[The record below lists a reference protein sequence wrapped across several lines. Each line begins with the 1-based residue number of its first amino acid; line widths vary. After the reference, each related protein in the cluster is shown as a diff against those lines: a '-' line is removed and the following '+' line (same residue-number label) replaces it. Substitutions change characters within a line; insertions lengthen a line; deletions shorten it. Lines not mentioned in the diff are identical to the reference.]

1 MEKKDNKDK
10 IEMAMSLLK
19 EVIDLPL
26 YSRRTETQQHPPA
39 FTSTSLWS
47 SPTGSGS
54 ASRTSVG
61 LTNLPS
67 RPMPNRAVENFRTT
81 FPSMSAR
88 GINHQT
94 LRQTVP
100 KSTNNFMP
108 GRYKVKERF
117 ANHQEICK
125 KLEEE
130 FLPLKSCGGYT
141 LLRSIGGG
149 VGRPLEKLPINWF
162 NIKNIRSCFSR
173 QACIYICPIQK
184 NLDMSEKII
193 AANPDAGPD
202 LKCIGCIGLLMGAQL
217 LEEHIKHCQASNDF
231 RANHENT
238 PSTSIKVSNRKRTW
252 SKTLPGFSH
261 TALPALSGGRN
272 EIQDPE
278 CEICK
283 QLLHDGTQLGK
294 PDSCAC
300 FFHNICL
307 RQWKDTVPP
316 EKSINCPMCKKPFT
330 IVVLCDLCDL
340 ERSSQPEELLEDEDR
355 DVFGDQET
363 ANHVKI
369 QESNESVQKSSSI
382 HDILKQ
388 QQKKEVKYTESG
400 EESFMIIHVRRGHVL
415 EDGLSELLDME
426 PHEWRSS
433 LRVVFV
439 GESGVDTGGLSRE
452 FFTLFN
458 SALAES
464 GLVCG
469 KSSMLAL
476 SHNQALLESGKYE
489 ALGSVLG
496 LALLGGFHVPQFFS
510 KSFVN
515 VILQRKDAD
524 DAESSIVSSCL
535 EEVQAF
541 LKGLSRHDVLSL
553 LREHPEEAYQLFNT
567 PTLQL
572 QEMLDFFKPEWSPEG
587 SSKRVK
593 EDEVYYYWVKFLKE
607 CSRGRVT
614 CRATK
619 IEDLGSNTSSPGN
632 DPPISTLSLEGVM
645 QFITGCPQKPIS
657 IPFGRIT
664 FEHDNADMSSRRHV
678 FANTCAMQ
686 LTIPIN
692 AIYTGS
698 YKQFI
703 QQFTED
709 IFSGQDFGQV

>member
-1 MEKKDNKDK
+1 
-10 IEMAMSLLK
+10 
-19 EVIDLPL
+19 
-26 YSRRTETQQHPPA
+26 
-39 FTSTSLWS
+39 
-47 SPTGSGS
+47 
-54 ASRTSVG
+54 
-61 LTNLPS
+61 
-67 RPMPNRAVENFRTT
+67 
-81 FPSMSAR
+81 
-88 GINHQT
+88 
-94 LRQTVP
+94 
-100 KSTNNFMP
+100 
-108 GRYKVKERF
+108 
-117 ANHQEICK
+117 
-125 KLEEE
+125 
-130 FLPLKSCGGYT
+130 
-141 LLRSIGGG
+141 
-149 VGRPLEKLPINWF
+149 
-162 NIKNIRSCFSR
+162 
-173 QACIYICPIQK
+173 
-184 NLDMSEKII
+184 MSEKII

-202 LKCIGCIGLLMGAQL
+202 LKCIGCGLLVGAQL
-217 LEEHIKHCQASNDF
+217 LEEHIKRCQASNDS

-252 SKTLPGFSH
+252 SETLPDFSH

-283 QLLHDGTQLGK
+283 QLLHDGTQLAK

-307 RQWKDTVPP
+307 RQWNDTVPP

-340 ERSSQPEELLEDEDR
+340 ERGSQPEELLEDEDR

-363 ANHVKI
+363 ANHVKN

-388 QQKKEVKYTESG
+388 QQKKEVKYTENG
-400 EESFMIIHVRRGHVL
+400 EESFMIIPVRRGHVL
-415 EDGLSELLDME
+415 QDGLSELLDME
-426 PHEWRSS
+426 PGGWRST
-433 LRVVFV
+433 LQVVFV
-439 GESGVDTGGLSRE
+439 GESCVDTGGLSRE

-458 SALAES
+458 SALAE
-464 GLVCG
+464 
-469 KSSMLAL
+469 
-476 SHNQALLESGKYE
+476 
-489 ALGSVLG
+489 
-496 LALLGGFHVPQFFS
+496 
-510 KSFVN
+510 
-515 VILQRKDAD
+515 KDAD

-587 SSKRVK
+587 SSKSVK

-607 CSRGRVT
+607 CSRGKVT

-632 DPPISTLSLEGVM
+632 NPSISTLSLEGVM

-657 IPFGRIT
+657 IPFGWIT
-664 FEHDNADMSSRRHV
+664 FEHDNADISSRRHV

-686 LTIPIN
+686 LTIPFN

-703 QQFTED
+703 QQLTED
-709 IFSGQDFGQV
+709 IFGGPDFGQV